1 VLKLKKSHYDQIVS
15 QAKQDLPNETC
26 GLIAGKNNETQLLIP
41 IPNAKPSPVM
51 YQMDGKALL
60 KAFKLIDEQ
69 KLELLAIYH
78 SHTASPAYPSQT
90 DIELALYPEAYYLI
104 VSLQKE
110 PEMRNFKIVDKKI
123 TEEKCAII
131 D

>member
-1 VLKLKKSHYDQIVS
+1 MPLKLKKSHYDQIVS

-26 GLIAGKNNETQLLIP
+26 GLIAGKNNEAQVLIP

-60 KAFKLIDEQ
+60 KAFKQIDEQ

-78 SHTASPAYPSQT
+78 SHVASPAYPSQT
-90 DIELALYPEAYYLI
+90 DVELALYPEACYLI

-110 PEMRNFKIVDKKI
+110 PEIRNFKIADRKI
-123 TEEKCAII
+123 TEENFEIV
-131 D
+131 